1 MLSTNKYLLALLVLL
16 CALEGYSQNTI
27 QPVRIGVVGLVHSHV
42 HGILNMKSDKFKIV
56 GIAEPN
62 KELAKRYADR
72 YGFSM
77 DIVFSTID
85 EMIQKTK
92 PEGVTAFNTILGHLE
107 VVEKCAPKGIH
118 VMVEKPLA
126 ISFDHAQKIKALA
139 DRYKIHVLTNYETS
153 WYATTV
159 ESLKLAGAN
168 ELGALRKIIVHDGH
182 QGPQEIGVEKEFLEW
197 LIDPKYNGAGA
208 LTDFGCYG
216 ANLTTALM
224 NGARPLSVTAVTQHI
239 KPDKYPLVDDEATI
253 ILTYPQT
260 QSIIQA
266 SWNWTFSRKD
276 MEIYGTLAYIRTID
290 ATTMI
295 IRKDASHAEE
305 VKSVTMPANQYREP
319 FSFFAGVIHGEVNP
333 DKDLSSLANNMIVV
347 EILDAAMQSSKSGKT
362 IVLPVQ
368 LTVNR

>member
-1 MLSTNKYLLALLVLL
+1 MHRYKRYLLTLLVLFY
-16 CALEGYSQNTI
+16 ALHSHSQNTI
-27 QPVRIGVVGLVHSHV
+27 QPVRIGIAGLVHSHV
-42 HGILNMKSDKFKIV
+42 HGILSMKSDKFKIV

-77 DIVFSTID
+77 DIVFSSID
-85 EMIQKTK
+85 EMIQKAK
-92 PEGVTAFNTILGHLE
+92 PEGVTAFNTISGHLE

-126 ISFDHAQKIKALA
+126 ISFDHAKKMKVLA
-139 DRYKIHVLTNYETS
+139 DQYKIQVLTNYETS
-153 WYATTV
+153 WYATTA
-159 ESLKLAGAN
+159 ESLKLANAN
-168 ELGALRKIIVHDGH
+168 ELGALRKIVVHDGH

-197 LIDPKYNGAGA
+197 LINPKYNGAGA

-224 NGARPLSVTAVTQHI
+224 NGARPTSVTAVTQHI

-276 MEIYGTLAYIRTID
+276 MEIYGTQAYI
-290 ATTMI
+290 
-295 IRKDASHAEE
+295 
-305 VKSVTMPANQYREP
+305 P
-319 FSFFAGVIHGEVNP
+319 
-333 DKDLSSLANNMIVV
+333 
-347 EILDAAMQSSKSGKT
+347 
-362 IVLPVQ
+362 
-368 LTVNR
+368 NR